1 MFNFASL
8 ALKKIK
14 KYQKFIKLLISK
26 LLFARLIKE
35 IFYNL
40 RLNVNLRVQLIA
52 LKTLQEIAKVNLVL
66 EFDRK
71 LNR

>member
-1 MFNFASL
+1 MFNFANL

-14 KYQKFIKLLISK
+14 KYQKFIKLLILK

-40 RLNVNLRVQLIA
+40 RLNVNLRVQLIT
-52 LKTLQEIAKVNLVL
+52 LKTLQEIAKVNFVL
-66 EFDRK
+66 EFYCK
-71 LNR
+71 SNR

>member
-1 MFNFASL
+1 MFDFASL

-14 KYQKFIKLLISK
+14 KYQKSIELLISK

-40 RLNVNLRVQLIA
+40 RLNVNLCVQSIT
-52 LKTLQEIAKVNLVL
+52 LKTLQKIAKVNLVL
-66 EFDRK
+66 EFHRK
-71 LNR
+71 SNR